1 MIETMEEAGVLS
13 PMASNGNREVLI
25 PPPPED

>member
-1 MIETMEEAGVLS
+1 MEEAGVLS